1 MIQSFNISTDEYLFF
16 DIFHKNNVL
25 YLICPLYKE
34 SINETLLTIYGGDTL
49 LNYIE
54 KHSRVCREST
64 EIVLFDYVTDS
75 LTTST
80 VRVIYNGNE
89 KKYELPH
96 IQSKPCNNISITTL
110 FKNDYNLISI
120 FYDYYIKQGV
130 TNFYMYYNG
139 KLTDDIKRKYNLPG
153 VTLVEWDF
161 KYWVNNCVFSNHNAQ
176 LGQMHHALYRYGKD
190 FDEYLI
196 FCDLDEYLYIQNTTL
211 SEYFKST
218 PTIEMFGFKNVWSDT
233 MDGKIPTEF
242 PSKIRISSELFYIH
256 NRSKFAYKVDAV
268 STVGIHAP
276 SLPYIEDKWNT
287 SNIMLHF
294 YKWTAT
300 GRIIPL
306 DKELDL
312 KF

>member
-1 MIQSFNISTDEYLFF
+1 MIQSFKISTDEYLFF

-25 YLICPLYKE
+25 YLICPLYQE

-49 LNYIE
+49 LNYRE
-54 KHSRVCREST
+54 KHSRVSREST

-75 LTTST
+75 LTMST
-80 VRVIYNGNE
+80 VKVIYNGNE

-120 FYDYYIKQGV
+120 FYDYYRKQGV

-139 KLTDDIKRKYNLPG
+139 KLTDDIKTKYNLPG
-153 VTLVEWDF
+153 ITLVEWDF
-161 KYWVNNCVFSNHNAQ
+161 RYWVHGGKFSDHHAQ
-176 LGQMHHALYRYGKD
+176 PGQMHHALYRYCKD

-196 FCDLDEYLYIQNTTL
+196 FCDLDEYLYIPNTTL
-211 SEYFKST
+211 SEYFKSN
-218 PTIEMFGFKNVWSDT
+218 PTIDMFGFKNVWADT
-233 MDGKIPTEF
+233 LDETIPTEF
-242 PSKIRISSELFYIH
+242 PSKVSISSELFTIGY
-256 NRSKFAYKVDAV
+256 RSKFAYRVDSI
-268 STVGIHAP
+268 STVYIHIP
-276 SLPYIEDKWNT
+276 SLPHIKDKWNI

-294 YKWTAT
+294 YKWS
-300 GRIIPL
+300 GKNRIITL